1 MVLKYFLIR
10 GALVAMLTAVCA
22 PATALAQTDV
32 VAPATGGGTA
42 VWRNGAAVRPAE
54 NQTVY
59 EIPIGRKN
67 QYEIPIGRKKIDRAK
82 AYGRR
87 MIRREE
93 AAIERLNGMIER
105 IERRIAKERA
115 AGRDV
120 SSLEPLVAT
129 AKEKRDAAIGAVR
142 EATAKYEALGT
153 TETPRMIA
161 QEANTATRKVKQ
173 ALVELHAALRQI
185 VSALKALR

>member
-1 MVLKYFLIR
+1 MVLKYFLMR
-10 GALVAMLTAVCA
+10 GALVVMLTAISV
-22 PATALAQTDV
+22 PAAALAQTDAA
-32 VAPATGGGTA
+32 APAAGEGTA
-42 VWRNGAAVRPAE
+42 VRRNAAAVRPAE
-54 NQTVY
+54 NQY

-67 QYEIPIGRKKIDRAK
+67 QYEIPIGRKIDRAK
-82 AYGRR
+82 AHGRR

-120 SSLEPLVAT
+120 SSLEPLVET
-129 AKEKRDAAIGAVR
+129 AKAKRDAAIAAVR

-153 TETPRMIA
+153 TDNPRQIA
-161 QEANTATRKVKQ
+161 QEANAATRKVKQ

-185 VSALKALR
+185 VGALKALR

>member
-1 MVLKYFLIR
+1 MHLKYFLIR
-10 GALVAMLTAVCA
+10 GVLVVILTAVSV
-22 PATALAQTDV
+22 PAAALAQTGAT
-32 VAPATGGGTA
+32 APAAGERGA
-42 VWRNGAAVRPAE
+42 VRRDAVVRPAE
-54 NQTVY
+54 SQR
-59 EIPIGRKN
+59 EMRA
-67 QYEIPIGRKKIDRAK
+67 RKIDRAK
-82 AYGRR
+82 AHGRR

-93 AAIERLNGMIER
+93 AAIERLNRMIER

-115 AGRDV
+115 TGRDV

-129 AKEKRDAAIGAVR
+129 AKAKRDAAIAAVR

-153 TETPRMIA
+153 TETPRQVA
-161 QEANTATRKVKQ
+161 QEANAATRKVKQ